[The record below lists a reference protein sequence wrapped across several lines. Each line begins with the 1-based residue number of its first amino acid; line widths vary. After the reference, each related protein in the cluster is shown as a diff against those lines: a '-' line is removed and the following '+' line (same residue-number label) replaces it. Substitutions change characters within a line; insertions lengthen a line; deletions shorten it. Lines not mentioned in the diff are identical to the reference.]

1 MKNKPPRLKK
11 SLGQHFLKDRNII
24 KKIVDAAGIETDDT
38 VVEIG
43 PGGGALTE
51 EILERNPQSLV
62 CVEIDPEMVEFL
74 KEKFKTRKNF
84 TILNEDAKKFDLSQ
98 VGSNLKVL
106 GNLPYNVS
114 TAIIRNLLNYID
126 SVQTVI
132 FMTQKEVAQRLTSTV
147 GKDYGY
153 LPALLQNF
161 FKIEKLFDVPPGAF
175 VPPPKVWS
183 TVFKMTPLGF
193 RMEEKELKKFESFLK
208 KAFSNRRKKLKNNI
222 GKPPSAEL
230 EEMFQKRAEE
240 IPPTEMLSL
249 FRKIRQIAPKQN
261 F

>member
-1 MKNKPPRLKK
+1 MKNRLPRLKK
-11 SLGQHFLKDRNII
+11 SLGQHFLKNKNII
-24 KKIVDAAGIETDDT
+24 RKIVNAAGIDSSDT

-51 EILERNPQSLV
+51 EILKRNPKILV

-74 KEKFKTRKNF
+74 KEKFKSHENF
-84 TILNEDAKKFDLSQ
+84 KILNEDAKKFDFSQ
-98 VGSNLKVL
+98 AGNSLKIL

-114 TAIIRNLLNYID
+114 TVIIRNLLNHINTIH
-126 SVQTVI
+126 SAV
-132 FMTQKEVAQRLTSTV
+132 FMTQKEVANRLTSTS

-161 FKIEKLFDVPPGAF
+161 FKIEKLFDVPPSAF

-183 TVFKMTPLGF
+183 TVFKMTPLNF
-193 RMEEKELKKFESFLK
+193 RMEEKELKEFENFLK
-208 KAFSNRRKKLKNNI
+208 RAFSNRRKKLKNNV
-222 GKPPSAEL
+222 GKPPSTEL
-230 EEMFQKRAEE
+230 EEIFQKRAEE

-249 FRKIRQIAPKQN
+249 FRKIWQMAPK
-261 F
+261 